1 MDTLYNLVGPYKV
14 YNESKKG
21 IDYESEAV
29 MKQKVIEKFGRYKT
43 TLGEAL
49 SCEDYEGNGI
59 LDLT

>member
-1 MDTLYNLVGPYKV
+1 
-14 YNESKKG
+14 
-21 IDYESEAV
+21 